1 MLRPTRVRIHRQ
13 ALQNNL
19 KRLKAWTGP
28 GFFCPMVKAFA
39 YGHDDVL
46 IAQEIAKSEVA
57 DAVGVALVEEGMR
70 LRQKGFKMPILV
82 FAPFDVD
89 GARAMFEH
97 DLTPVVGR
105 IADLQALSEAGV
117 PLKVHLKFNTGMQR
131 LGFDREELE
140 NVRRFLRDLSFVGV
154 VGVCTHLTHGEEAA
168 DPEGP
173 SARQF
178 EMFRQFASEFPTALP
193 HAHKSSSLAVLRERV
208 ASSGLGARPG
218 ISLYGLPHHLNQVA
232 DGLLPVLSWQTELTH
247 FHMVEKDKSV
257 GYSSR
262 WMAARRS
269 VIGVVPVGYGDGY
282 SRALSN
288 KGQMLFRGRR
298 VPVVGSVCMD
308 YTMVDLTD
316 AIQGGDPQPGEAVVL
331 VGAQEREVISV
342 GELAE
347 KAGTIA
353 YEVVTS
359 ISRRIP
365 REAV

>member
-1 MLRPTRVRIHRQ
+1 
-13 ALQNNL
+13 
-19 KRLKAWTGP
+19 
-28 GFFCPMVKAFA
+28 
-39 YGHDDVL
+39 
-46 IAQEIAKSEVA
+46 
-57 DAVGVALVEEGMR
+57 
-70 LRQKGFKMPILV
+70 
-82 FAPFDVD
+82 
-89 GARAMFEH
+89 
-97 DLTPVVGR
+97 
-105 IADLQALSEAGV
+105 
-117 PLKVHLKFNTGMQR
+117 
-131 LGFDREELE
+131 
-140 NVRRFLRDLSFVGV
+140 
-154 VGVCTHLTHGEEAA
+154 
-168 DPEGP
+168 
-173 SARQF
+173 
-178 EMFRQFASEFPTALP
+178 MFRQFASEFPTALP